1 MLRRFD
7 QRITKF
13 TLRTA
18 VLVAVLVTASLWSCS
33 RGNYSGKMVSITIGT
48 LPYEGSALIYIAHE
62 QNFFKANGLDITIK
76 DYETGLAT
84 TDALNKGEVEVAA
97 CAEFIIVGKAC
108 QKEKILNIATI
119 AKNLNEL
126 IIGRTDRGIKT
137 FADLRRKKVGVT
149 RKTVAE
155 FYLGRFLELNGM
167 SITEVILVDLLP
179 SQLREALAHGDVDVV
194 IAWQPWAS
202 QIEKQVPSD
211 KVVWP
216 AQSNQLL
223 YWNLIG
229 RDTWVVNHP
238 ELIKRLLNS
247 LIQAEG
253 YLAGHADEARAIVQK
268 RLKYDDPYMA
278 KIWSQQQSSV
288 TLDLSLIAAMED
300 EARWMIKNNLT
311 RERTVPDFTN
321 YIYVDG
327 LKEIKPE
334 AVSIIR

>member
-1 MLRRFD
+1 MENRS
-7 QRITKF
+7 QPIYRIAMIAI
-13 TLRTA
+13 LLA
-18 VLVAVLVTASLWSCS
+18 LVMVTASLWSCS
-33 RGNYSGKMVSITIGT
+33 RGNDSGKRVAMTIGT

-62 QNFFKANGLDITIK
+62 KNFFKANGLDITIK

-84 TDALNKGEVEVAA
+84 TEALNKGEVDGAA

-108 QKEKILNIATI
+108 RKEKILNIATI

-137 FADLRRKKVGVT
+137 FTDLRRKKVGVT
-149 RKTVAE
+149 RKTAAE

-167 SITEVILVDLLP
+167 SIKEVILVDLLP
-179 SQLREALAHGDVDVV
+179 SQLQEALAHGDVDAV

-202 QIEKQVPSD
+202 QIEKQVPID

-223 YWNLIG
+223 YWNIIG
-229 RDTWVVNHP
+229 REPWVVNHP

-253 YLAGHADEARAIVQK
+253 YLAGHADDARAIVQK

-278 KIWSQQQSSV
+278 KIWAQQQSSV

-300 EARWMIKNNLT
+300 EARWIIKNNLT
-311 RERTVPDFTN
+311 TEKNVPNFLE
-321 YIYVDG
+321 YIYEDG
-327 LKEIKPE
+327 LKSVKPE
-334 AVSIIR
+334 AVNIIR

>member
-1 MLRRFD
+1 MENRS
-7 QRITKF
+7 QQVYRIGMIAIV
-13 TLRTA
+13 LA
-18 VLVAVLVTASLWSCS
+18 VVMVTASLWSCS
-33 RGNYSGKMVSITIGT
+33 RGNHTGKMVSITIGT

-62 QNFFKANGLDITIK
+62 QNLFKANGLDITIK

-84 TDALNKGEVEVAA
+84 TDALNKGEVDVAA

-108 QKEKILNIATI
+108 QKEKILNIVTI

-167 SITEVILVDLLP
+167 NIKEVILVDLLP
-179 SQLREALAHGDVDVV
+179 SQLREALAHGDVDAV

-223 YWNLIG
+223 YWNIIG
-229 RDTWVVNHP
+229 RDRWVVNHP
-238 ELIKRLLNS
+238 EVIKRLLNS

-253 YLAGHADEARAIVQK
+253 YLAGHPDEARAIVQT
-268 RLKYDDPYMA
+268 RLKYDETYMA
-278 KIWSQQQSSV
+278 KIWPQQQSAV
-288 TLDLSLIAAMED
+288 TLDQSLITAMED

-311 RERTVPDFTN
+311 TEKNVPNFLE
-321 YIYVDG
+321 YIYEDG
-327 LKEIKPE
+327 LKAVKPE
-334 AVSIIR
+334 AGNIIR